1 MDAYR
6 QKTLLEAAPTTQ
18 SGGVVPTLQL
28 LALDAVAAHFPKRP
42 TLAGVPPRLQAALS
56 ARLSASLDPAITM
69 PVIVD
74 ERYWQRA
81 CEEGRGWHAVD
92 IKQHGGSWRQA
103 FAELYVAESLRK
115 FGVYPDQPPGWDYQF
130 LRPPIDSRHAQW
142 AASHPQGPTE
152 RPDKWPGAKGKEE
165 GERHLPWRER
175 YSRSATE
182 HRAWGWAGLAGFGMR
197 WPAPPPTHH
206 TLTTPHTPA
215 LYAQLTWMTE

>member
-1 MDAYR
+1 MDGKYR
-6 QKTLLEAAPTTQ
+6 TRALFTVEASAATAVPPLLT
-18 SGGVVPTLQL
+18 
-28 LALDAVAAHFPKRP
+28 LALDAVARSFPSRP
-42 TLAGVPPRLQAALS
+42 TLAGVPPALAAALS
-56 ARLSASLDPAITM
+56 SRLSPSLEPSLTM
-69 PVIVD
+69 PVVSD

-81 CEEGRGWHAVD
+81 CEEGRGWRAVD
-92 IKQHGGSWRQA
+92 IRQHGGSWRQA

-182 HRAWGWAGLAGFGMR
+182 HRAWGWAGLGLALAMR
-197 WPAPPPTHH
+197 G
-206 TLTTPHTPA
+206 
-215 LYAQLTWMTE
+215 